1 MKSQKSDKENVH
13 ISSPGSLF
21 QTVVP
26 QSFLGRDIFI
36 IFGENEMLKTVITIV
51 TCFYL
56 LDLDY
61 PSGWLVSLS
70 LLQRILFNDN
80 KVHPECQADTV
91 KGLNSLENNTVKE
104 YPISK
109 DSDLLFFNFNITYC

>member
-1 MKSQKSDKENVH
+1 
-13 ISSPGSLF
+13 
-21 QTVVP
+21 
-26 QSFLGRDIFI
+26 
-36 IFGENEMLKTVITIV
+36 MLKTVITIV